1 MKTLSRQYGRIWL
14 ALMGLVALSIVFR
27 LLSFPPRL
35 NAGLVFGVAGVK
47 AVLVTRNYM
56 HLKDEGWLPWLA
68 VASPIFLLLCVVVA
82 CAPDLSWVAST
93 RELMR

>member
-1 MKTLSRQYGRIWL
+1 MKTLSSQYGRIWL
-14 ALMGLVALSIVFR
+14 VLMGLVALSIIFR
-27 LLSFPPRL
+27 LLSFPGRF

-47 AVLVTRNYM
+47 AVLVARHYM

-68 VASPIFLLLCVVVA
+68 VASPVFLLVCVVVA

-93 RELMR
+93 AELMK